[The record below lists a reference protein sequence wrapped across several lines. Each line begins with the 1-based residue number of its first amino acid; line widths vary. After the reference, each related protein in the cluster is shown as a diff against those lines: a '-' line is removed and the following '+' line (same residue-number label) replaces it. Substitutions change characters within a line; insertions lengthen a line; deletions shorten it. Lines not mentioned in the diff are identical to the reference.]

1 MKTVAG
7 DKKMP
12 ATTRKWVF
20 DNFAISEL
28 IRTAMAFHV
37 LVFTCH
43 WAATSGMENTFNIW
57 KKYLGAVLKRSLL
70 CDAISTVLEMVER
83 RIVSDCLLLTDP
95 KKKWFID
102 MRQTA
107 DFDEAVR
114 QHKKKLS
121 TYMMFQK
128 ERSKLQDA
136 TCCPWAS
143 AVRIDGTCMFL
154 LQERKEAKKDS
165 PACVRIHLV
174 NLEGFD
180 WADSESNIPP
190 TCLTCP
196 TFLQGR
202 TPCIGI
208 LTTLSNLKPLPGTGR
223 PESVTAWLGT
233 NHDLCKPEIFNNRWR
248 TDKDPT
254 QYLAKYSLVGR
265 RPQQTD
271 APQDKNAP
279 RSDLVL
285 EDDLR
290 GHLEEAITALSEL
303 PERRNQQALVSVKA
317 VMTQI
322 DRIVAKHVL
331 DETICKTSQVSQ
343 CFCVRH
349 LLLYPHTC

>member
-1 MKTVAG
+1 MAAVAG
-7 DKKMP
+7 DRKMP
-12 ATTRKWVF
+12 ATTRKWVN
-20 DNFAISEL
+20 DTFANGEL
-28 IRTAMAFHV
+28 IRTAMAFHIN
-37 LVFTCH
+37 VFCCH

-57 KKYLGAVLKRSLL
+57 KKYQGAALKRSLL
-70 CDAISTVLEMVER
+70 CDAISNVLDMVER
-83 RIVSDCLLLTDP
+83 RIVSDCLLLNDP

-107 DFDEAVR
+107 DLDEAVR

-136 TCCPWAS
+136 TCCPWAT
-143 AVRIDGTCMFL
+143 AVHIDGTCMYL
-154 LQERKEAKKDS
+154 LQEHKQAKKNL

-174 NLEGFD
+174 DLEGFD
-180 WADSESNIPP
+180 WADSETNIPP

-208 LTTLSNLKPLPGTGR
+208 LTTLSNLKPLPGVGR
-223 PESVTAWLGT
+223 PDSVTAWLGI
-233 NHDLCKPEIFNNRWR
+233 NRDLCKPEIFNNRWR

-265 RPQQTD
+265 RSKQAVASQQHD
-271 APQDKNAP
+271 DVP
-279 RSDLVL
+279 DLVL
-285 EDDLR
+285 ANDLR
-290 GHLEEAITALSEL
+290 EHLEEAITALSEL
-303 PERRNQQALVSVKA
+303 PERRNQQALVGVKA
-317 VMTQI
+317 VMMQI
-322 DRIVAKHVL
+322 DGIVAKHVL

-349 LLLYPHTC
+349 VLLYAHSC